1 MGGGGGLKE
10 KFGQPGERLKKPRW
24 DLEKLAPFKKNFYRE
39 HPDVTARSLVSFLF
53 SFFPPSLVKL
63 LVISI

>member
-39 HPDVTARSLVSFLF
+39 HPDVTARPLVSFLI
-53 SFFPPSLVKL
+53 SF
-63 LVISI
+63 